1 MGGPLQKHPVLNRR
15 NSNRCRKYG
24 NWCVAAAL
32 TSIILLA
39 PLLVLGTRTIGR
51 PEDTNPF
58 FKLGVVLFMLA
69 CLFYILSF
77 YHWLRRKYT
86 LDDILE
92 SNKRLGTA
100 LLSLSV
106 LAVLVDAV
114 IAVKGYDHK
123 MLELGVYSFG
133 AAIFFFIRA
142 VYSYFKERFST

>member
-1 MGGPLQKHPVLNRR
+1 MKQFF
-15 NSNRCRKYG
+15 KYG
-24 NWCVAAAL
+24 NVLVGSSAIC
-32 TSIILLA
+32 IILLA

-58 FKLGVVLFMLA
+58 IKLGVVLLILA
-69 CLFYILSF
+69 CFFYVLSF

-106 LAVLVDAV
+106 LAVLIDAV
-114 IAVKGYDHK
+114 IADKGYDHK
-123 MLELGVYSFG
+123 MLELGGYSFG
-133 AAIFFFIRA
+133 ASFFFFIRA
-142 VYSYFKERFST
+142 LYGHLKSWLQMR

>member
-1 MGGPLQKHPVLNRR
+1 MKLIKVGH
-15 NSNRCRKYG
+15 
-24 NWCVAAAL
+24 WCIVGSL

-58 FKLGVVLFMLA
+58 IKLGVVLFILA

-77 YHWLRRKYT
+77 YYWLRRKYT

-100 LLSLSV
+100 LLTLSV
-106 LAVLVDAV
+106 LAVLIDAV
-114 IAVKGYDHK
+114 IADKGYDHK
-123 MLELGVYSFG
+123 MLELGVYGFG
-133 AAIFFFIRA
+133 ASVFFFSKA
-142 VYSYFKERFST
+142 VYEHLKSWLRMR

>member
-1 MGGPLQKHPVLNRR
+1 MKRF
-15 NSNRCRKYG
+15 SKYG
-24 NWCVAAAL
+24 NILVGSSAIC
-32 TSIILLA
+32 IILLA

-58 FKLGVVLFMLA
+58 IKLGVVLLMLA

-86 LDDILE
+86 LDDFLV

-100 LLSLSV
+100 LLTLSV
-106 LAVLVDAV
+106 LAVLIDAF
-114 IAVKGYDHK
+114 IPAKGYDHK

-133 AAIFFFIRA
+133 AALFFFIRA
-142 VYSYFKERFST
+142 VYSWFKEKDIMLHLKPSSEKKGN

>member
-1 MGGPLQKHPVLNRR
+1 MKLTKVGH
-15 NSNRCRKYG
+15 
-24 NWCVAAAL
+24 WCIVGSL

-58 FKLGVVLFMLA
+58 IKLGVVLFMLA

-86 LDDILE
+86 VDDILE

-106 LAVLVDAV
+106 LAVLIDAV
-114 IAVKGYDHK
+114 IADKGYEHQ

-133 AAIFFFIRA
+133 AAMFFFSRA
-142 VYSYFKERFST
+142 LLKWISESFRQTNR

>member
-1 MGGPLQKHPVLNRR
+1 MF
-15 NSNRCRKYG
+15 RKYG

-58 FKLGVVLFMLA
+58 IKIGAVLLMLA
-69 CLFYILSF
+69 CLFYVLSF

-92 SNKRLGTA
+92 SNKRLGTT
-100 LLSLSV
+100 LLTLSV
-106 LAVLVDAV
+106 FAVLIDAV
-114 IAVKGYDHK
+114 ITDKGYDHK
-123 MLELGVYSFG
+123 MLELGVFSFG
-133 AAIFFFIRA
+133 ASVFFFIRA
-142 VYSYFKERFST
+142 VCGHLKSWLQMR